1 MLKTSS
7 DTLFCT
13 HIALKHH
20 LIVKCD
26 IQVSFWYIQD
36 ILQYNVGRCLQIHVI
51 LQDTKLIAC
60 LTNCGLQKDDC
71 NADINLSRKLSLP
84 QAKSRAQL
92 KKCVLAKNCNWESW
106 NKKSLRC
113 NFKFINNKI
122 MFMICKNT
130 FKVYGIKRRGT
141 FLLIAKD
148 IFFKYMLHIFHVCE
162 NNAVYQCAR
171 CKVSIDS
178 KTIKRVSNCN
188 VKSSKGYILV
198 PDDK

>member
-1 MLKTSS
+1 MLYCKIQNLLHALRIVGYKRMIVMQISICHASWVFPSKITSS
-7 DTLFCT
+7 AQKMCSCKKLQLGK
-13 HIALKHH
+13 LK
-20 LIVKCD
+20 
-26 IQVSFWYIQD
+26 Q
-36 ILQYNVGRCLQIHVI
+36 
-51 LQDTKLIAC
+51 
-60 LTNCGLQKDDC
+60 
-71 NADINLSRKLSLP
+71 
-84 QAKSRAQL
+84 
-92 KKCVLAKNCNWESW
+92 
-106 NKKSLRC
+106 KSLRC

-130 FKVYGIKRRGT
+130 FKVHGTKRRRT

-148 IFFKYMLHIFHVCE
+148 IFFKYMLHIYHVCE
-162 NNAVYQCAR
+162 NNAVYQCGR

>member
-84 QAKSRAQL
+84 PAKSRAQL

-106 NKKSLRC
+106 NKKSWRC

-130 FKVYGIKRRGT
+130 FKVHGIKRRGT
-141 FLLIAKD
+141 FFLLQRIYFSSICSISFMFVRTMQYINVPVAKYLLIPK
-148 IFFKYMLHIFHVCE
+148 
-162 NNAVYQCAR
+162 Q
-171 CKVSIDS
+171 
-178 KTIKRVSNCN
+178 
-188 VKSSKGYILV
+188 
-198 PDDK
+198 

>member
-1 MLKTSS
+1 MLYCKIQNLLHALRIVGYKRMIVMQISICHASWVFPKQNHELSS
-7 DTLFCT
+7 
-13 HIALKHH
+13 K
-20 LIVKCD
+20 
-26 IQVSFWYIQD
+26 
-36 ILQYNVGRCLQIHVI
+36 NVF
-51 LQDTKLIAC
+51 
-60 LTNCGLQKDDC
+60 LQKT
-71 NADINLSRKLSLP
+71 AIGK
-84 QAKSRAQL
+84 
-92 KKCVLAKNCNWESW
+92 VET
-106 NKKSLRC
+106 KSLRC

-122 MFMICKNT
+122 MFMICKNN
-130 FKVYGIKRRGT
+130 FKVHGTKRRRT

-148 IFFKYMLHIFHVCE
+148 IFFKYMLHIYHVCE